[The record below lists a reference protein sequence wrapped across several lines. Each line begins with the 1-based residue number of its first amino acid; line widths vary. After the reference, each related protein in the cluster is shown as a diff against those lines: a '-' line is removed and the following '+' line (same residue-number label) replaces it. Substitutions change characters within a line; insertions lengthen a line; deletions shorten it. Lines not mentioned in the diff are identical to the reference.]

1 MTVLAGLRCHAD
13 ASLCC
18 RETWERRWIVLTT
31 SSMLVYK
38 DETAATR
45 GGRPIFA
52 IEIASHGPVVGDAGK
67 AYLGSPSGK

>member
-1 MTVLAGLRCHAD
+1 
-13 ASLCC
+13 
-18 RETWERRWIVLTT
+18 
-31 SSMLVYK
+31 MLVYK